1 MTRVTVGHSPDADDA
16 YMFYALAHGKV
27 TVAGL
32 DPGGYAEVHADIQ
45 ALNRRALAGDLDM
58 SQVSAGAYPYVADQY
73 RITACGA
80 SMGLNYGPIVVARD
94 AETDVRDARV
104 AIPGQHTTAYLLGR
118 IFLPAFEPIETGVCR
133 RVAGGAGR
141 IGGGRGSSF
150 TRASSTTPD
159 YGVIK
164 QVDLGERWFASTGLP
179 LPLGI
184 NVVRRGLSESR
195 QRALAAALSAS
206 IAWAD
211 AHPEPALAYART
223 FAPEVGRGPHRGIHA
238 HVRQRFDPRHGDAR
252 HCGSRN
258 AVPPRNSSRP
268 AGRDAAAGHSPR
280 LAWRTPPA
288 RYTRVRRLGS

>member
-104 AIPGQHTTAYLLGR
+104 AIPGRHTTAYLLGR
-118 IFLPAFEPIETGVCR
+118 IFLPAFEPIELAFADVLPAVRDGSVT
-133 RVAGGAGR
+133 AGIVIHEGQLNYA
-141 IGGGRGSSF
+141 
-150 TRASSTTPD
+150 D

-223 FAPEVGRGPHRGIHA
+223 FAPEVGADLTAAFTRMY
-238 HVRQRFDPRHGDAR
+238 VNDLT
-252 HCGSRN
+252 
-258 AVPPRNSSRP
+258 
-268 AGRDAAAGHSPR
+268 RDMGTQGAAGLETLYR
-280 LAWRTPPA
+280 RATQAGLLAAMPPLDIL
-288 RYTRVRRLGS
+288 RV

>member
-27 TVAGL
+27 TVEGL

-94 AETDVRDARV
+94 AETDVRNARV
-104 AIPGQHTTAYLLGR
+104 AIPGRHTTAYLLGR
-118 IFLPAFEPIETGVCR
+118 IFLPAFEPIEMAFADVLPAVRDGSVT
-133 RVAGGAGR
+133 AGIVIHEGQLNYA
-141 IGGGRGSSF
+141 
-150 TRASSTTPD
+150 D

-164 QVDLGERWFASTGLP
+164 QVDRGERWFASTGLP

-223 FAPEVGRGPHRGIHA
+223 FAPEVGADLTAAFTRMY
-238 HVRQRFDPRHGDAR
+238 VNDLT
-252 HCGSRN
+252 
-258 AVPPRNSSRP
+258 
-268 AGRDAAAGHSPR
+268 RDMGTQGAAGLETLYR
-280 LAWRTPPA
+280 RATQAGLLAAMPPLDIL
-288 RYTRVRRLGS
+288 RV

>member
-27 TVAGL
+27 TVEGL

-104 AIPGQHTTAYLLGR
+104 AIPGRHTTAYLLGR
-118 IFLPAFEPIETGVCR
+118 IFLPAFEPIELAFADVLPAVRDGS
-133 RVAGGAGR
+133 VAAG
-141 IGGGRGSSF
+141 IVIHEGQLNY
-150 TRASSTTPD
+150 AD
-159 YGVIK
+159 YGVVK

-211 AHPEPALAYART
+211 ANPEPALAYART
-223 FAPEVGRGPHRGIHA
+223 FAPEVGADLTAAFTRMYVNDLTRAMGTQG
-238 HVRQRFDPRHGDAR
+238 
-252 HCGSRN
+252 
-258 AVPPRNSSRP
+258 
-268 AGRDAAAGHSPR
+268 AAGPETR
-280 LAWRTPPA
+280 YRRATQAGLLAAMPPLDIL
-288 RYTRVRRLGS
+288 RV

>member
-27 TVAGL
+27 TVEGL

-118 IFLPAFEPIETGVCR
+118 IFLPAFEPVEMAFADVLPAVRDGS
-133 RVAGGAGR
+133 VAAG
-141 IGGGRGSSF
+141 IVIHEGQLNY
-150 TRASSTTPD
+150 AD
-159 YGVIK
+159 YGVVK

-179 LPLGI
+179 LAARDQRGAAGAVRVTAAGAGGGLERIHCLGRCASRAG
-184 NVVRRGLSESR
+184 VGVRANLCAGGR
-195 QRALAAALSAS
+195 
-206 IAWAD
+206 
-211 AHPEPALAYART
+211 
-223 FAPEVGRGPHRGIHA
+223 RGPHRGIHA
-238 HVRQRFDPRHGDAR
+238 HVRQR
-252 HCGSRN
+252 
-258 AVPPRNSSRP
+258 
-268 AGRDAAAGHSPR
+268 
-280 LAWRTPPA
+280 L
-288 RYTRVRRLGS
+288 